1 MIADLIK
8 RLAQSSDLNHK
19 AGFGVLCKVMA
30 VDDAAITIDVEPVN
44 GDAPL
49 FDVRLQANFEQN
61 GVVWFPKAGSLVIV
75 SVLEDGAPFV
85 SMFSEIEKIVVKK
98 DGFDLK
104 EQLNKLLTLNES
116 LIDMVAKLKIQTNT
130 GVGSVIPNQ
139 VASLGQLKSDLS
151 DIKDKF
157 NLIL

>member
-1 MIADLIK
+1 MIANLIK
-8 RLAQSSDLNHK
+8 QLAQSSDSNHK
-19 AGFGVLCKVMA
+19 TGFGVLCKVVA
-30 VDDAAITIDVEPVN
+30 VDDATTTIDAEPVN

-61 GVVWFPKAGSLVIV
+61 GVTIFPKVNSLVIV
-75 SVLEDGAPFV
+75 SVLEDTSFV
-85 SMFSEIEKIVVKK
+85 AMFSEIEKIIVKK
-98 DGFDLK
+98 DDFDLR
-104 EQLNKLLTLNES
+104 EQMNKLLELNTD

-130 GVGSVIPNQ
+130 GIGSVIPNQ
-139 VASLGQLKSDLS
+139 VVDLNQLKFNLS